1 MFTKK
6 TDKDGEIFGVAGAA
20 NTSTPAPAEAAPAA
34 VSAPA
39 ITSRATAPAAAASS
53 GTAPSYLGNDLLLKG
68 NLVSKGEVQIDGQVE
83 GDIRCTSLVVG
94 EKADIKGGI
103 CAHDVV
109 VRGHVSGSIHGVRV
123 TLESSSQFEGEVF
136 HKTLAIEQGAFFEGQ
151 SRRSDDPIAEADKK
165 TAAATAAVPGVP
177 ARTGS
182 TIPTGIKP
190 GMKK

>member
-20 NTSTPAPAEAAPAA
+20 NTSTPAPAAATTPVAAP
-34 VSAPA
+34 APA
-39 ITSRATAPAAAASS
+39 ITSRATAPTAAASS
-53 GTAPSYLGNDLLLKG
+53 GTTPSYLGNDLLLKG

-103 CAHDVV
+103 VAEDVV
-109 VRGHVSGSIHGVRV
+109 VRGHVNGSIHGVRV

-151 SRRSDDPIAEADKK
+151 SRRSDDPVAAADKK
-165 TAAATAAVPGVP
+165 TAAAPATTASAPAIKPAAAAV
-177 ARTGS
+177 
-182 TIPTGIKP
+182 
-190 GMKK
+190 KK